1 MADDGIGAVAWV
13 QVWRRRVVHLGL
25 FLACVVSAFS
35 FRAAIGPLPHI
46 KVVKLVKLAA
56 PAVPCPAAQE

>member
-25 FLACVVSAFS
+25 FLARVIVVFS
-35 FRAAIGPLPHI
+35 FARRSGALTPNKL
-46 KVVKLVKLAA
+46 VKLVKLVT
-56 PAVPCPAAQE
+56 PAVPSPAAQE